1 MSRKTLT
8 IHLYCLFLFIGGCG
22 IFWLFGGGDGEKTNL
37 EDNKAEC
44 TAQQT
49 TDNIATTWEEQSD
62 ASTDDDDA
70 DAEPSSTIPSTSQE
84 SPEKTVCEN
93 KGKRVTK
100 TDSEWSASIDKE
112 STTSSEAKTD
122 AQDAGFH
129 QLVESDNAERVK
141 MINAVIHEKQKSI
154 STESPIKLRLL
165 DDVTVDGVSIPKN
178 TVVYAKMRIG
188 TDRIYLK
195 TETITFKKTDYPF
208 NGDVYE
214 PDGQEGLSMTDKKMA
229 LPAGYKVM
237 IKQKK

>member
-1 MSRKTLT
+1 MDLK
-8 IHLYCLFLFIGGCG
+8 
-22 IFWLFGGGDGEKTNL
+22 
-37 EDNKAEC
+37 
-44 TAQQT
+44 
-49 TDNIATTWEEQSD
+49 
-62 ASTDDDDA
+62 
-70 DAEPSSTIPSTSQE
+70 EPKP
-84 SPEKTVCEN
+84 
-93 KGKRVTK
+93 
-100 TDSEWSASIDKE
+100 IDKE

-165 DDVTVDGVSIPKN
+165 DDVTVEGVCIPKN
-178 TVVYAKMRIG
+178 TVVFAKVRV
-188 TDRIYLK
+188 TADRVYLK

-214 PDGQEGLSMTDKKMA
+214 PDGQEGLSMTDTKMA

-237 IKQKK
+237 IKQK

>member
-22 IFWLFGGGDGEKTNL
+22 IFWLFGGGDGDKTGL

-93 KGKRVTK
+93 KGKAVTK
-100 TDSEWSASIDKE
+100 TDSERSASIDKE

-141 MINAVIHEKQKSI
+141 MINAVIHEQQKSLNA
-154 STESPIKLRLL
+154 ESRIKLRLL

-178 TVVYAKMRIG
+178 TVVYAKARV
-188 TDRIYLK
+188 TADRVYLK
-195 TETITFKKTDYPF
+195 TETITFKKMDYSF
-208 NGDVYE
+208 NADVYE
-214 PDGQEGLSMTDKKMA
+214 PDGQEGLKMADKKVT
-229 LPAGYKVM
+229 LPAGYRVM
-237 IKQKK
+237 IKQE

>member
-22 IFWLFGGGDGEKTNL
+22 IFWLFGGGDGDKTGL
-37 EDNKAEC
+37 EDNKAES

-93 KGKRVTK
+93 KGKAVTK
-100 TDSEWSASIDKE
+100 TDSERSASIDKE
-112 STTSSEAKTD
+112 STMSSEAKTD

-129 QLVESDNAERVK
+129 QLVESDNAIRVK

-165 DDVTVDGVSIPKN
+165 DDVTVEGVCIPKN
-178 TVVYAKMRIG
+178 TVVFAKVRLAA
-188 TDRIYLK
+188 DRIYLK
-195 TETITFKKTDYPF
+195 TETVTYKKKDYPIDADIY
-208 NGDVYE
+208 DV
-214 PDGQEGLSMTDKKMA
+214 DGLEGLKVTDKKLA
-229 LPAGYKVM
+229 LPAGYKVI
-237 IKQKK
+237 IKRK

>member
-37 EDNKAEC
+37 EDNKVEC

-84 SPEKTVCEN
+84 SEKTVCEN

-129 QLVESDNAERVK
+129 QLGESDNAICVK

-188 TDRIYLK
+188 TDRIYLN

-208 NGDVYE
+208 NGDIYE
-214 PDGQEGLSMTDKKMA
+214 PDGQEGLTMTDTKMA
-229 LPAGYKVM
+229 LPAGYRVM
-237 IKQKK
+237 IKQK

>member
-22 IFWLFGGGDGEKTNL
+22 IFWLFGGGDGEKTGL

-112 STTSSEAKTD
+112 STTLSEAKVD

-129 QLVESDNAERVK
+129 QLGEDDNAIRVK

-165 DDVTVDGVSIPKN
+165 DDVAVDGVCIPKN
-178 TVVYAKMRIG
+178 TVVFAKVRLAA
-188 TDRIYLK
+188 DRIYLK
-195 TETITFKKTDYPF
+195 TETVTYKKKDYPIDADIY
-208 NGDVYE
+208 DV
-214 PDGQEGLSMTDKKMA
+214 DGLEGLKVTDKKLA

-237 IKQKK
+237 IKQK

>member
-22 IFWLFGGGDGEKTNL
+22 MFWLFGGGDGDKTGL

-93 KGKRVTK
+93 KGKAVTK
-100 TDSEWSASIDKE
+100 TDSERSASIDKE

-195 TETITFKKTDYPF
+195 TETVTYKKKDYPIDADIY
-208 NGDVYE
+208 DV
-214 PDGQEGLSMTDKKMA
+214 DGLEGLKVTDKKLA
-229 LPAGYKVM
+229 LPSGYRVM
-237 IKQKK
+237 IKQK